1 LNHDARGS
9 VYKVSWT
16 FMVAA
21 IRGWR
26 GGGDVSGETVYS
38 GRPWW
43 LAVLLRGPADL
54 VSQLARVAIT
64 VMIAGG
70 AACAVYSG
78 YIHLYLWGR
87 QQFPYRDIPTIGP
100 LFLAQGIVAI
110 VIGLLIVISRRVG
123 ALLLGAGML
132 VVSVAALVIDVEVG
146 MFGFKDSWSVPYAKT
161 TLYEEIVGAVLLLAA
176 ACVLA
181 WSGKAGRSGMVP
193 LGR

>member
-1 LNHDARGS
+1 VGEEAD
-9 VYKVSWT
+9 
-16 FMVAA
+16 VA
-21 IRGWR
+21 
-26 GGGDVSGETVYS
+26 GETVYRD
-38 GRPWW
+38 RPWW

-54 VSQLARVAIT
+54 ASVLARVAIT
-64 VMIAGG
+64 VVIAGG

-87 QQFPYRDIPTIGP
+87 EQFPYRDIPTIGP
-100 LFLAQGIVAI
+100 LFLVQGIAAI
-110 VIGLLIVISRRVG
+110 VIGLLVVISRRVG
-123 ALLLGAGML
+123 ALLLGAGLL

-176 ACVLA
+176 ACLLT
-181 WSGKAGRSGMVP
+181 WSGRSGRSGALP